1 MKTQPLITIITP
13 FYNSQLHLE
22 RTIKSALCQT
32 YTNFEYILVDDG
44 SRDKSLQIANSF
56 RNPRIKIIQQE
67 NKGQCA
73 ATNVALREAQG
84 EYIQFLDSDDIMSP
98 EKTENQFNSI
108 VKHEGTALGVSKW
121 AYFNRDIEDA
131 VFSDE
136 PVFKSTDPI
145 DWLCTLLSN
154 DTMMHTNSYLIP
166 RSILDKGE
174 TYFNESLTLN
184 VDLEFFT
191 RMALV
196 SDYIDYCETAL
207 SYYRKGVKGSKT
219 YSPSIPK
226 QQSALKA
233 RTLAIQNLLSKENS
247 ERTREASR
255 MAITI
260 LTFSYPKLLEDS
272 KVALEKLNLSNFS
285 SFKGKYFGILTDIFG
300 FEHAIRLR
308 GIYSRFL

>member
-13 FYNSQLHLE
+13 FFNSQLHLE
-22 RTIKSALCQT
+22 STIKSALSQT
-32 YTNFEYILVDDG
+32 YKNIEYILVDDG

-56 RNPRIKIIQQE
+56 QDERIKIIQQE

-98 EKTENQFNSI
+98 EKTQNQFDSI
-108 VKHEGTALGVSKW
+108 AKYEGTALGVSKW
-121 AYFNRDIEDA
+121 AFFHSDIENI
-131 VFSDE
+131 VFSNE

-145 DWLCTLLSN
+145 DWLCALMSN

-166 RSILDKGE
+166 RLVLEKGD
-174 TYFNESLTLN
+174 TYFNESLSLN
-184 VDLEFFT
+184 IDFEFFT
-191 RMALV
+191 RMALA
-196 SDYIDYCETAL
+196 SNQIDYCSTAL

-219 YSPSIPK
+219 YSPSFSK

-247 ERTREASR
+247 IRTREASR
-255 MAITI
+255 MAITL
-260 LTFSYPKLLEDS
+260 LTFSYPKLLKDS
-272 KVALEKLNLSNFS
+272 KMVLEKLNLNNFLN
-285 SFKGKYFGILTDIFG
+285 FKGKYFGILVEIFG
-300 FEHAIRLR
+300 FDNAIRLR

>member
-1 MKTQPLITIITP
+1 MNKKPLITIITP
-13 FYNSQLHLE
+13 FFNSQLHLE
-22 RTIKSALCQT
+22 STIKSALFQT
-32 YTNFEYILVDDG
+32 YENLEFILVDDG
-44 SRDKSLQIANSF
+44 SKDDSFKIANSF
-56 RNPRIKIIQQE
+56 RDRRIKIIQQE

-73 ATNVALREAQG
+73 ATNVALKQAQG

-98 EKTENQFNSI
+98 EKTENQFNSL
-108 VKHEGTALGVSKW
+108 VKHEGKALGVSKW
-121 AYFNRDIEDA
+121 AFFKQYIEDA
-131 VFSDE
+131 IFSAE

-145 DWLCTLLSN
+145 DWLCTLMSN

-166 RSILDKGE
+166 RSILEKGGS
-174 TYFNESLTLN
+174 YFNDSLALN

-191 RMALV
+191 RMALA
-196 SDYIDYCETAL
+196 SDHIDYCETAL

-219 YSPSIPK
+219 YSPSISK

-255 MAITI
+255 MAITL
-260 LTFSYPKLLEDS
+260 LTFSYPKLLKDS
-272 KVALEKLNLSNFS
+272 KVELEKLNLNYFSNFQ
-285 SFKGKYFGILTDIFG
+285 GKYFGILVSIFG
-300 FEHAIRLR
+300 IEHAIRLR